1 MTMKHC
7 NEVQERIALGEPLTE
22 PEQLHMSSCEH
33 CSSVAH
39 AYSLLDASLESLAEP
54 VPQGFADRV
63 MNELA
68 THDVV
73 TRSPRWFDAS
83 WVELAL
89 ANAALLCAV
98 LNTARFLAGVLI
110 PSVSL
115 GASR

>member
-22 PEQLHMSSCEH
+22 PELLHMSSCEH
-33 CSSVAH
+33 CSSVAQ

-54 VPQGFADRV
+54 VPQGFVDRV

-68 THDVV
+68 THDV